1 MFDVFISHSGE
12 DKELFVEP
20 LVKDLNKMGLNV
32 WYDKSNIQS
41 GEKVRDS
48 IINGIKESL
57 IFIAILSPNYFHS
70 NWANLELGIIQ
81 DYNPDNFI
89 PVIFSNAKELTANQ
103 YPFLLNYSYVETD
116 CYKYD
121 IALRLKK
128 LVNEKKQERGLWHI
142 EKTDLKSLVREMYS
156 YNNFKLEQIAIRTS
170 CIIKKIN
177 SELLSALNEIKMVL
191 DIILY
196 DVASFENIIISQ
208 EVSAIDLFLNM
219 DFLSQNLKEHIKY
232 LQLMYQEQI
241 QHIQDSPKLTQ
252 ENLYLTQFSLYSI
265 IEWYMFTYFKKPT
278 FKFKK
283 LVPVAPEDFT
293 REDIEESY
301 KIEKLVLPQNLIA
314 APETDLQWYEY
325 NQLTMIGAR
334 DSETQKLVGFF
345 NTLPI
350 SDNLFEQIKKG
361 SFDDTA
367 ISIDDIRQYDMP
379 GFYKLYLCS
388 FCINPAYNSTAAFKI
403 IYTGFIDFLLDLA
416 TELEIFISDI
426 IADGVT
432 QKGENLCQSIGMT
445 KVTTSNHKSNVYSAS
460 LIPPTLSSLKLN
472 NKVGHKLITYYQ
484 RMYNEYKEIF

>member
-1 MFDVFISHSGE
+1 M
-12 DKELFVEP
+12 
-20 LVKDLNKMGLNV
+20 
-32 WYDKSNIQS
+32 
-41 GEKVRDS
+41 
-48 IINGIKESL
+48 
-57 IFIAILSPNYFHS
+57 
-70 NWANLELGIIQ
+70 
-81 DYNPDNFI
+81 
-89 PVIFSNAKELTANQ
+89 
-103 YPFLLNYSYVETD
+103 D

-170 CIIKKIN
+170 CIIKKLN

-208 EVSAIDLFLNM
+208 EVSAIDFFLNM

-445 KVTTSNHKSNVYSAS
+445 KVTTSDHKSNVYSAS

>member
-1 MFDVFISHSGE
+1 MFDVFISHSGK

-32 WYDKSNIQS
+32 WYDKNSIQS

-81 DYNPDNFI
+81 DNNPDNFI

-116 CYKYD
+116 YYKYD

-128 LVNEKKQERGLWHI
+128 LVDEKKQERGLWHI

-170 CIIKKIN
+170 CIIKKLN

-208 EVSAIDLFLNM
+208 EVSAIDFFLNI

-265 IEWYMFTYFKKPT
+265 IEWYMFIYFKKPT

-301 KIEKLVLPQNLIA
+301 KIEKLVLPQDLIA

-361 SFDDTA
+361 SFNDTA

-445 KVTTSNHKSNVYSAS
+445 KVTTSDHKSNVYAAS
-460 LIPPTLSSLKLN
+460 LIPPTLSSLKLH

>member
-1 MFDVFISHSGE
+1 MISIRRTGDGFHPG
-12 DKELFVEP
+12 LF
-20 LVKDLNKMGLNV
+20 
-32 WYDKSNIQS
+32 
-41 GEKVRDS
+41 
-48 IINGIKESL
+48 
-57 IFIAILSPNYFHS
+57 

-81 DYNPDNFI
+81 DNNPDNFI

-103 YPFLLNYSYVETD
+103 YPFLLNYSYVEMD

-170 CIIKKIN
+170 CIIKKLN

-208 EVSAIDLFLNM
+208 EVSAIDFFLNM

-445 KVTTSNHKSNVYSAS
+445 KVTTSDHKSNVYSAS